1 MENSDKKNL
10 WSWIKKNSR
19 LMKIFFFSLLI
30 VFLIVLAFCRENLSL
45 YLGDCI
51 YFVTDSCRYF
61 ERRVRSLMDI
71 IWQYKGCFLFL
82 FSFSLMLYYLFPFEN
97 LRMGHFY
104 RSSNR
109 NRALFLLGL
118 MSFLMYIGYGIAR
131 FNEEVPFLKSEII
144 PDTLLI
150 AFLALPTAWGLWIW
164 RNKDKTRALEN
175 EEKSL
180 TLEKSKSEY
189 DIFFRLIEIVTDRNA
204 LLSLRIVA
212 ISGLVNGYL
221 LKEHN
226 LQKMCET
233 FLRFFLNQI
242 QKERKELNPDSAKEE
257 IDQLREQIIC
267 SLLSY
272 YASKSEEVRE
282 LDFSDY
288 KFPTLYNLSNM
299 TFYSC
304 EFDNSEMY
312 LSELDNVVFCCC
324 TFKNFTF
331 QYMSLN
337 YVKFL
342 SCRDTVS
349 FEKIFDSKFQSVRF
363 EDSVIEIKEL
373 TDSTFNSCELK
384 DTILSPEQYKS
395 YFRVV

>member
-1 MENSDKKNL
+1 MKYY
-10 WSWIKKNSR
+10 IKKSE
-19 LMKIFFFSLLI
+19 KSIIFIASGPARKPSEKAVTERFCKTNRKERTKLLT
-30 VFLIVLAFCRENLSL
+30 A
-45 YLGDCI
+45 
-51 YFVTDSCRYF
+51 VTPYA
-61 ERRVRSLMDI
+61 L
-71 IWQYKGCFLFL
+71 
-82 FSFSLMLYYLFPFEN
+82 
-97 LRMGHFY
+97 
-104 RSSNR
+104 
-109 NRALFLLGL
+109 ALFD
-118 MSFLMYIGYGIAR
+118 MSLVV
-131 FNEEVPFLKSEII
+131 FN
-144 PDTLLI
+144 
-150 AFLALPTAWGLWIW
+150 G
-164 RNKDKTRALEN
+164 N
-175 EEKSL
+175 
-180 TLEKSKSEY
+180 
-189 DIFFRLIEIVTDRNA
+189 
-204 LLSLRIVA
+204 
-212 ISGLVNGYL
+212 GLVRTMHGAFSATFAHVLFDFYL
-221 LKEHN
+221 LRGNVFDKLPH
-226 LQKMCET
+226 K
-233 FLRFFLNQI
+233 F
-242 QKERKELNPDSAKEE
+242 
-257 IDQLREQIIC
+257 
-267 SLLSY
+267 
-272 YASKSEEVRE
+272 SEEVRE